1 MERTDGISPTAKAGA
16 IMTKEKL
23 CRIAIDY
30 PEEERKGWYSYELSG
45 RSLFMGICNLW
56 LKNTENKFCY
66 KTHSQNLVERKC

>member
-16 IMTKEKL
+16 IMTKEEL

-45 RSLFMGICNLW
+45 RSLFISRDSEPHCKREQRCVFLGI
-56 LKNTENKFCY
+56 
-66 KTHSQNLVERKC
+66 